1 MASERKTT
9 TNQRGETKK
18 QKQNDNNRKTSK
30 PQKARP
36 FNQSA
41 VADRIQVREKQR
53 PNRNLRNHRTSISID
68 DVEILPTKRKTQP
81 VIDRIIETTRIA
93 PAIAIVG
100 CWFVFFLLSP
110 HEIHSLRVMTSDW
123 SNSHR
128 ERLHQVAS
136 CEAILPA
143 GSITVTISNIF
154 HSFSAFVTS
163 NDHVRQAILHT
174 SSKIRLWRVSTGCH
188 MRCRPVISQET
199 NQRWFPVYFSAVVI
213 TFPMFLRNRSTWP
226 FASGQKGLIFR

>member
-93 PAIAIVG
+93 PAIDCHRWLLIRFF
-100 CWFVFFLLSP
+100 FVESTRD
-110 HEIHSLRVMTSDW
+110 SLTTCNVI
-123 SNSHR
+123 
-128 ERLHQVAS
+128 RL
-136 CEAILPA
+136 EPI
-143 GSITVTISNIF
+143 
-154 HSFSAFVTS
+154 
-163 NDHVRQAILHT
+163 T
-174 SSKIRLWRVSTGCH
+174 SSQSCIEVHRVRRHCQLV
-188 MRCRPVISQET
+188 R
-199 NQRWFPVYFSAVVI
+199 
-213 TFPMFLRNRSTWP
+213 
-226 FASGQKGLIFR
+226 

>member
-1 MASERKTT
+1 MMSVRCWAAFVVDG
-9 TNQRGETKK
+9 GETVLELVIPWSANCISACRNQKPAWCVKK
-18 QKQNDNNRKTSK
+18 VGTST
-30 PQKARP
+30 
-36 FNQSA
+36 
-41 VADRIQVREKQR
+41 VAFTEK
-53 PNRNLRNHRTSISID
+53 S
-68 DVEILPTKRKTQP
+68 
-81 VIDRIIETTRIA
+81 A
-93 PAIAIVG
+93 PAG
-100 CWFVFFLLSP
+100 WFVIWQLSKIPIWGRGHQCRSP

-128 ERLHQVAS
+128 KRLHQVAS

-188 MRCRPVISQET
+188 MRCRHVISQET